1 LKLSPLA
8 RDLDDGKYAL
18 SWYEGAEDG
27 APSDSSDTDGTGAGL
42 TSHL

>member
-1 LKLSPLA
+1 MVCDTFNPLRLTTLA

-18 SWYEGAEDG
+18 SWYESDET
-27 APSDSSDTDGTGAGL
+27 PSDAGL